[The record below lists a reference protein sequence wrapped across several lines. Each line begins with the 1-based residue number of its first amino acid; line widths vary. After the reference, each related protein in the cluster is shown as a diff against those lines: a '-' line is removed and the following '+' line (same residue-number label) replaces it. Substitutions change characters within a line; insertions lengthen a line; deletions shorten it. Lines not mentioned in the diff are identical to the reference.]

1 LLTTLSAL
9 PACVRPLLSPDDKR
23 TPFDAFDAV
32 RGQQSPQQMTNE
44 FGRQEVNLRQRLA
57 PKERPREVFHG
68 VSIPVRYL
76 ARPTR
81 TTRTLADRTTSPDW
95 ARPRIFEQFTS
106 TGGGA
111 SDFGR

>member
-1 LLTTLSAL
+1 MPRPARQSARTLRRAAVVLLLTTLSAL

-57 PKERPREVFHG
+57 PKE
-68 VSIPVRYL
+68 
-76 ARPTR
+76 
-81 TTRTLADRTTSPDW
+81 
-95 ARPRIFEQFTS
+95 
-106 TGGGA
+106 
-111 SDFGR
+111 